1 MTNDTQVKAGQ
12 TFRRIH
18 PHLARHRHQRHQLRD
33 TTHHWMYTVKNVK
46 DDAVYFVD
54 DVGDDVCIAIDTF
67 LNSFEPVSVY
77 GEEIVPVP
85 KAEYMKYQ
93 TLDRRV
99 AELEKLVKTLQE
111 KK

>member
-12 TFRRIH
+12 TFRRIN
-18 PHLARHRHQRHQLRD
+18 PRNGRSSMWLRD

-93 TLDRRV
+93 TLDKRV